1 MPVPVRHWNWTHP
14 HPGLTSQ
21 GMCKSLV
28 FLLSCLSSLALAVAQ
43 TETPP
48 DPAPAEETPAEEA
61 PAEEAPAEETSA
73 EESEDAGPS
82 EEELAALEEAASK
95 AAQEEQVRLAKA
107 AAERESAK
115 GEKHAALTTS
125 KGRTYKKVVI
135 KGVDE
140 VGVKITHEYGTARI
154 KFSELPEEFQAR
166 FGYDPSRAKDLLERE
181 KNLESARARASIA
194 ALRANAGLPAT
205 TATRPTATKPKTTRP
220 KTTKPKTTKPKTTKP
235 VEAAAAPPSDNAEVQ
250 AMVAKIAELEQFIAK
265 RRPEAEAFQEK
276 ASDSEDQAFKEIGG
290 AGGDP
295 KVNQKKLKEAKGWR
309 DKADAVYAEISTTRV
324 EMGQLRRKIKTIERN
339 SKKK

>member
-61 PAEEAPAEETSA
+61 PAEETSA

-82 EEELAALEEAASK
+82 EEELAALEETASK

-125 KGRTYKKVVI
+125 RGRTYKKVVI

-205 TATRPTATKPKTTRP
+205 TATRP

-276 ASDSEDQAFKEIGG
+276 ASDSEDQAFKGIGG

-295 KVNQKKLKEAKGWR
+295 KVSQKKLKEAKGWR

-324 EMGQLRRKIKTIERN
+324 EMGQLRRKIKMIERN

>member
-61 PAEEAPAEETSA
+61 PAEEASA

-276 ASDSEDQAFKEIGG
+276 ASDSEDQAFKGIDG

>member
-1 MPVPVRHWNWTHP
+1 
-14 HPGLTSQ
+14 
-21 GMCKSLV
+21 MCKSLV

-48 DPAPAEETPAEEA
+48 DPAPAEET

-276 ASDSEDQAFKEIGG
+276 ASDSEDQAFKGIGG

-295 KVNQKKLKEAKGWR
+295 KVSQKKLKEAKDWR

-324 EMGQLRRKIKTIERN
+324 EMGQLRRKIKMIERN

>member
-1 MPVPVRHWNWTHP
+1 
-14 HPGLTSQ
+14 
-21 GMCKSLV
+21 MCKSLV

-48 DPAPAEETPAEEA
+48 DPAPAEET

-125 KGRTYKKVVI
+125 RGRTYKKVVI

-205 TATRPTATKPKTTRP
+205 TAPRPTATKPKTTRP

-276 ASDSEDQAFKEIGG
+276 ASDSEDQAFKGIGG

-295 KVNQKKLKEAKGWR
+295 KVSQKKLKEAKGWR

-324 EMGQLRRKIKTIERN
+324 EMGQLRRKIKMIERN

>member
-1 MPVPVRHWNWTHP
+1 
-14 HPGLTSQ
+14 
-21 GMCKSLV
+21 MCKSLV

-48 DPAPAEETPAEEA
+48 DPAPAEET

-125 KGRTYKKVVI
+125 RGRTYKKVVI

-276 ASDSEDQAFKEIGG
+276 ASDSEDQAFKGIGG

-324 EMGQLRRKIKTIERN
+324 EMGQLRRKIKMIERN

>member
-1 MPVPVRHWNWTHP
+1 
-14 HPGLTSQ
+14 
-21 GMCKSLV
+21 MCKSLV

-61 PAEEAPAEETSA
+61 PAEETSA

-82 EEELAALEEAASK
+82 EEELAALEETASK

-125 KGRTYKKVVI
+125 RGRTYKKVVI

-276 ASDSEDQAFKEIGG
+276 ASDSEDQAFKGIGG

-295 KVNQKKLKEAKGWR
+295 KVSQKKLKEAKDWR

-324 EMGQLRRKIKTIERN
+324 EMGQLRRKIKMIERN

>member
-1 MPVPVRHWNWTHP
+1 M
-14 HPGLTSQ
+14 
-21 GMCKSLV
+21 
-28 FLLSCLSSLALAVAQ
+28 
-43 TETPP
+43 
-48 DPAPAEETPAEEA
+48 
-61 PAEEAPAEETSA
+61 
-73 EESEDAGPS
+73 
-82 EEELAALEEAASK
+82 
-95 AAQEEQVRLAKA
+95 RLAKA

-276 ASDSEDQAFKEIGG
+276 ASDSEDQAFKGIGG

-295 KVNQKKLKEAKGWR
+295 KVSQKKLKEAKDWR

-324 EMGQLRRKIKTIERN
+324 EMGQLRRKIKMIERN

>member
-48 DPAPAEETPAEEA
+48 DPA

-125 KGRTYKKVVI
+125 RGRTYKKVVI

-276 ASDSEDQAFKEIGG
+276 ASDSEDQAFKGIGG

-324 EMGQLRRKIKTIERN
+324 EMGQLRRKIKMIERN

>member
-1 MPVPVRHWNWTHP
+1 M
-14 HPGLTSQ
+14 
-21 GMCKSLV
+21 
-28 FLLSCLSSLALAVAQ
+28 
-43 TETPP
+43 
-48 DPAPAEETPAEEA
+48 
-61 PAEEAPAEETSA
+61 
-73 EESEDAGPS
+73 
-82 EEELAALEEAASK
+82 
-95 AAQEEQVRLAKA
+95 RLAKA

-125 KGRTYKKVVI
+125 RGRTYKKVVI

-276 ASDSEDQAFKEIGG
+276 ASDSEDQAFKGIGG

-295 KVNQKKLKEAKGWR
+295 KVSQKKLKEAKDWR

-324 EMGQLRRKIKTIERN
+324 EMGQLRRKIKMIERN